1 MMETGVGIQNP
12 LFFVGVVENNV
23 DERLEGRVQVRA
35 FGIHGTKDQ
44 IATEDLPWATLIIG
58 NHDVN
63 FTVPPL
69 NAWVFGFFLDGRD
82 AQQPMVLGLIPTQ
95 MTNTNDPTLS
105 GWGVTLEGGNQ
116 LNGQGSRPE
125 DFGQPQNSRLSRGE
139 ELENTYVLA
148 QEVNRSREIPIAG
161 GGTPSLNSMGN
172 AGAIAQD
179 DTAAGTNGVEGN
191 VGQFSDEDVVGV
203 EDAGAGYTVI
213 RLADGSVVRREGTR
227 AWRNN
232 NPGNIEYGDFARSM
246 GAVGSDGR
254 FAVFPNYEAGRR
266 AKERLLFNTSSY
278 RNLSITGAVNRY
290 APSFENDTGA
300 YTRSITDALGVPE
313 TTSLTSLS
321 QGQRQTML
329 DTMERVEGFR
339 VGREIR
345 VSEATETVRTAEGE
359 VQSLR
364 ERVERENINDYET
377 ATRLQ
382 RDVRSTRER
391 ISQLPTELSG
401 TTFSDATSSLTQTL
415 RSLSDIEN
423 TISSAIDET
432 LGTVLT
438 PLTDLRDNLTGSL
451 DSGLGGIQ
459 SALGTLSSGGSS
471 PISEIAS
478 SVPDAGSGSG
488 SAPPPSST
496 QSTFEE
502 PSSAY
507 NAEYPYNRV
516 IETAA
521 GHSVEIDDTP
531 GAERIMI
538 WHRSGSYV
546 QMSPST
552 TTHKSTKDFYE
563 INDQNQ
569 HVYVGGT
576 NVVTIMGD
584 SHVLVK
590 GNKIEEIMGDY
601 RQIIHGNH
609 ELGVAGQMNINASD
623 GGQIRAAKLNLEAKV
638 ENINVKVAKNFR
650 FESGEATHFT
660 AKNFFANVEEATN
673 INSGKVINIQGG
685 EGLNLLTEQVIN
697 IQGNEGMNI
706 LATEDVNLQSEGGSF
721 HFKAG
726 TAIFQEAEN
735 SINIKA
741 GDNLYTEVG
750 SAYNLKSDTMFLEA
764 TGAGDFK
771 ANHAK
776 IGGGSATSINS
787 SVVYVDDIVV
797 LSNGQATAPNGA
809 SAATGANEA
818 GEAEIAEIAELPVE
832 VDRPSPPAKSIA
844 STPPPTTGNGP
855 R

>member
-1 MMETGVGIQNP
+1 METGVGIQNP

-95 MTNTNDPTLS
+95 MTNTNDPNLS
-105 GWGVTLEGGNQ
+105 GWGVTLENGNQ

-139 ELENTYVLA
+139 ELENTYVLP

-172 AGAIAQD
+172 SGAIAQD
-179 DTAAGTNGVEGN
+179 DTAAGTSGVEGN
-191 VGQFSDEDVVGV
+191 VGNFSDEDVIGV

-300 YTRSITDALGVPE
+300 YTRSITDDLGLPA
-313 TTSLTSLS
+313 TTSLSSLS
-321 QGQRQTML
+321 PAQKQTML

-345 VSEATETVRTAEGE
+345 VSDATETVRQVEGE
-359 VQSLR
+359 VESLR
-364 ERVERENINDYET
+364 ERIEKEDINEYDT
-377 ATRLQ
+377 ARRLQ
-382 RDVRSTRER
+382 SDVRSTRER
-391 ISQLPTELSG
+391 ISQLPSELSG
-401 TTFSDATSSLTQTL
+401 TSFSNATSSLTQSL
-415 RSLSDIEN
+415 RSLSEIED
-423 TISSAIDET
+423 TIGSAIDDST
-432 LGTVLT
+432 GRVLS
-438 PLTDLRDNLTGSL
+438 PLTDLRDNLSSSIQ
-451 DSGLGGIQ
+451 SGLGGIQ
-459 SALGTLSSGGSS
+459 NALGTLTSNANPTSEFSS
-471 PISEIAS
+471 A
-478 SVPDAGSGSG
+478 VPDAGAGSG
-488 SAPPPSST
+488 SAPPPSPT
-496 QSTFEE
+496 QRTFEE

-516 IETAA
+516 IETSA
-521 GHSVEIDDTP
+521 GHSIEIDDTP
-531 GAERIMI
+531 GAERIMV

-601 RQIIHGNH
+601 RQIVHGNH

-623 GGQIRAAKLNLEAKV
+623 GGQIRAAKLNIEANV
-638 ENINVKVAKNFR
+638 ENVNIKVAKNFR

-660 AKNFFANVEEATN
+660 SKNFFATVEEATN

-685 EGLNLLTEQVIN
+685 EGLNLLTEQIIN

-706 LATEDVNLQSEGGSF
+706 LATEDVNIQTEGSF

-726 TAIFQEAEN
+726 TAMFQEATN
-735 SINIKA
+735 SMNIKA
-741 GDNLYTEVG
+741 GDNFYTEVG
-750 SAYNLKSDTMFLEA
+750 STYNLKTNTMFLEA
-764 TGAGDFK
+764 SGAGDFK

-776 IGGGSATSINS
+776 IGGGSATSVNS
-787 SVVYVDDIVV
+787 SVVYLDDIVV
-797 LSNGQATAPNGA
+797 LANGQATAPSGA
-809 SAATGANEA
+809 SGATGANEA
-818 GEAEIAEIAELPVE
+818 GEAEEAIVAEFPVE

-844 STPPPTTGNGP
+844 STPPPVTGNGP

>member
-1 MMETGVGIQNP
+1 METGVGIQNP

-58 NHDVN
+58 NHDIN

-125 DFGQPQNSRLSRGE
+125 DYGQPQNSRLSRGE
-139 ELENTYVLA
+139 ELENTYILA

-161 GGTPSLNSMGN
+161 GGTPSLNSVGN
-172 AGAIAQD
+172 SGAVAQD
-179 DTAAGTNGVEGN
+179 DTAAGTNGKEGS
-191 VGQFSDEDVVGV
+191 VGELSGEDVVGV

-232 NPGNIEYGDFARSM
+232 NPGNIEYGEFARSM

-254 FAVFPNYEAGRR
+254 FAVFPNYEAGRS
-266 AKERLLFNTSSY
+266 AKEKLLFNTSSY
-278 RNLSITGAVNRY
+278 KNLSITGAVNRY

-300 YTRSITDALGVPE
+300 YTRSITDDLGVPE
-313 TTSLTSLS
+313 TTSLNALS
-321 QGQRQTML
+321 QTQRQSML

-339 VGREIR
+339 VGKEIR
-345 VSEATETVRTAEGE
+345 VNDASETVRTAQGE
-359 VQSLR
+359 VESLKV
-364 ERVERENINDYET
+364 RVQNENINDYET
-377 ATRLQ
+377 AKRLQ
-382 RDVRSTRER
+382 TDVRSTKEK
-391 ISQLPTELSG
+391 ISQIPSELSG
-401 TTFSDATSSLTQTL
+401 TSFSGATASLTQSL
-415 RSLSDIEN
+415 RSLNNIED
-423 TISSAIDET
+423 TINSSIDEN
-432 LGTVLT
+432 LGRVLT
-438 PLTDLRDNLTGSL
+438 PLSNLRENLSSNL
-451 DSGLGGIQ
+451 ESSLGGIQ
-459 SALGTLSSGGSS
+459 NALGTLDSGNN
-471 PISEIAS
+471 PISETPS

-488 SAPPPSST
+488 SAPPPSPT
-496 QSTFEE
+496 QSSFEE

-516 IETAA
+516 IETSA
-521 GHSVEIDDTP
+521 GHSIEIDDTP

-552 TTHKSTKDFYE
+552 TTHKSTKDFYD
-563 INDQNQ
+563 INDKNQ

-601 RQIIHGNH
+601 RQIVHGNH

-623 GGQIRAAKLNLEAKV
+623 GGQIRAAKLNIEANV
-638 ENINVKVAKNFR
+638 ENINLKVAKNFR
-650 FESGEATHFT
+650 FESGESTHFT
-660 AKNFFANVEEATN
+660 AKNFFTTVEEATN
-673 INSGKVINIQGG
+673 INSGKVMNIQGG

-706 LATEDVNLQSEGGSF
+706 LATEDFNVQTEGSL

-726 TAIFQEAEN
+726 TAIFQEAAN

-750 SAYNLKSDTMFLEA
+750 SAYNVKSNTMFLEA
-764 TGAGDFK
+764 SGAGDFK

-787 SVVYVDDIVV
+787 SVVYVDDIVI
-797 LSNGQATAPNGA
+797 LSNGQGTAPSGA
-809 SAATGANEA
+809 SSATGANEA

-832 VDRPSPPAKSIA
+832 VDRPSPPPKSIA
-844 STPPPTTGNGP
+844 STPPSVTGNGP